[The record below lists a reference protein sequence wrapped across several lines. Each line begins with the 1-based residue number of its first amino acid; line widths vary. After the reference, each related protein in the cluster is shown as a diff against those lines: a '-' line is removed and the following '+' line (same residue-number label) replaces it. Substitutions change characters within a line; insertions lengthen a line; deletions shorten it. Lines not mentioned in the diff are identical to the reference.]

1 MKMTRIKLC
10 GLTRDEDIITANRL
24 RPDYIGFVFWEKSR
38 RAVSVKQAQRLKK
51 LLDPSISAVGVFV
64 DEDMDLVQELLK
76 KGIIDMAQLHGNED
90 KDYIKRLQ
98 ENTGRK
104 IIKALKIRDE
114 IDADLIK
121 KCPADF
127 IMLDAGM
134 GEGKSFDWDMI
145 SKSGFDIRDR
155 LFLAGGLDPDNVE
168 KAVKEVRPFAV
179 DVSSGIETNGV
190 KDSKKMEAFVRKVRM
205 ADLEEKG

>member
-1 MKMTRIKLC
+1 MTRIKLC

-24 RPDYIGFVFWEKSR
+24 RPDHIGFVFWEKSR
-38 RAVSVKQAQRLKK
+38 RAVSVKQAQSLKNM
-51 LLDPSISAVGVFV
+51 LDPSISAVGVFV

-90 KDYIKRLQ
+90 GDYIKKLQ

-104 IIKALKIRDE
+104 IIKALQIKGE
-114 IDADLIK
+114 IDAGLIK
-121 KCPADF
+121 KSPADF

-145 SKSGFDIRDR
+145 RMSGFDIRDR
-155 LFLAGGLDPDNVE
+155 LFLAGGLDPENVE
-168 KAVKEVRPFAV
+168 RAVKEVRPFAV

-205 ADLEEKG
+205 ADPEEKG

>member
-1 MKMTRIKLC
+1 MTGIKLC
-10 GLTRDEDIITANRL
+10 GLTRDEDIMIANLL
-24 RPDYIGFVFWEKSR
+24 RPDYIGFVFWGKSR
-38 RAVSVKQAQRLKK
+38 RAVSVKQAQSLKNM
-51 LLDPSISAVGVFV
+51 LDPSISAVGVFV
-64 DEDMDLVQELLK
+64 DEDIDLVQELLK

-90 KDYIKRLQ
+90 GDYIKKLQ

-104 IIKALKIRDE
+104 IIKALQIKGE
-114 IDADLIK
+114 IDAGVIK

-145 SKSGFDIRDR
+145 RMSGFDIRDR
-155 LFLAGGLDPDNVE
+155 LFLAGGLDPENVE
-168 KAVKEVRPFAV
+168 RAVKEVRPFAV

-190 KDSKKMEAFVRKVRM
+190 KDREKMEAFVRKVRES
-205 ADLEEKG
+205 DPEEKE